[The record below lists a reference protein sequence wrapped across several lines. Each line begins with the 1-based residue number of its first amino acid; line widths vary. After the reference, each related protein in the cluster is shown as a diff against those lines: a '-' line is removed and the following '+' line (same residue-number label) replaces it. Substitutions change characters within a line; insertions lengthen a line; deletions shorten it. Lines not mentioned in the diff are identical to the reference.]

1 MGPQLS
7 RAPCRNQGDQKV
19 DDYYKNLI
27 IAVKGGGYVDLR
39 GLISYG
45 EVKDVVNYDERVRS
59 GSLNGR
65 LKSRKV
71 RVAAFWISSFILWKF
86 C

>member
-7 RAPCRNQGDQKV
+7 RAPCGNQGDQKV

-27 IAVKGGGYVDLR
+27 IAVKGGEYVDLR

-45 EVKDVVNYDERVRS
+45 EVKDVVNYDEHVMAR
-59 GSLNGR
+59 
-65 LKSRKV
+65 
-71 RVAAFWISSFILWKF
+71 
-86 C
+86 